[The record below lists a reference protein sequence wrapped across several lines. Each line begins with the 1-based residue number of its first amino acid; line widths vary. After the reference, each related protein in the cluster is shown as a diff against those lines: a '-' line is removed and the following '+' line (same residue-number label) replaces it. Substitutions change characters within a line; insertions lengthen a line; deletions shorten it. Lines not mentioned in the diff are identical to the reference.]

1 MRRPRKRVSS
11 KASRWKTSM
20 GVGIGSGGVVREVFG
35 VGEADGAVGAKEH
48 GVGVETEAEVG
59 IALPVLKVV
68 ARRVRRGCEVGDFVL
83 REAVLR
89 EVRAGG
95 LVELGGEFVGGNAV
109 GVEAL
114 AAGEDFA
121 AEAGVFV
128 NLEHVDAEVGEA
140 DAGGDVERVL
150 PGGRGLV
157 GEAGDEVG
165 ADVGYA
171 GGLEAKDLVDAV
183 ALGMAAADGGALA
196 IDEGLHAERDAI
208 DALLLGLGEDG
219 IGDLAGCGFEGDL
232 GGGCD
237 LEGLAEGGEDAAKLG
252 GLEQAGGSSAEVE
265 GVDGGGESGVEA
277 RGGERSG
284 GDLVA
289 ELGDVGFDGRG
300 RGDTGGKVAE
310 AAFRAAEG
318 YGDVDA

>member
-1 MRRPRKRVSS
+1 MAVVFEHEAVADELAR
-11 KASRWKTSM
+11 
-20 GVGIGSGGVVREVFG
+20 GVFGGSEELGGKLLAELGEAEAFVHAQAEEEGLFEGFALEDIDGCGDRFGCVVREVFG

-59 IALPVLKVV
+59 IALPVLAVV
-68 ARRVRRGCEVGDFVL
+68 ARLVRRGREVGDFVL

-128 NLEHVDAEVGEA
+128 DFEHVDAEVGEA

-150 PGGRGLV
+150 PGGGGLV

-165 ADVGYA
+165 ADVG
-171 GGLEAKDLVDAV
+171 
-183 ALGMAAADGGALA
+183 
-196 IDEGLHAERDAI
+196 
-208 DALLLGLGEDG
+208 
-219 IGDLAGCGFEGDL
+219 
-232 GGGCD
+232 
-237 LEGLAEGGEDAAKLG
+237 
-252 GLEQAGGSSAEVE
+252 
-265 GVDGGGESGVEA
+265 
-277 RGGERSG
+277 
-284 GDLVA
+284 
-289 ELGDVGFDGRG
+289 
-300 RGDTGGKVAE
+300 
-310 AAFRAAEG
+310 
-318 YGDVDA
+318 